1 MKPVCM
7 PVVLYLRL
15 VLTLVLTLTLPF
27 STAFAEGDDQP
38 SAFMQARLLD
48 AEGEVTDSLAAKVG
62 QRVTLA
68 LDTYTPSWFARA
80 PEIEPLVVAGAVALQ
95 AQGFAIN
102 YSERIDGVRYTV
114 QRRELSIFPQRAGQ
128 FIVPSQT
135 ARLWLGG
142 DMGQTS
148 GALRVRSEPLVFQV
162 THVRNTDESGNPDES
177 NNPARLLV
185 ANQLHMNEAYEP
197 SLALLASGE
206 KTLRAGDAMVRR
218 VTLSAQGTLGM
229 LIQPL
234 QWLEIEGVQQQAIR
248 ARVSDRT
255 ERGEFT
261 GVRQMSRSYVF
272 ERAGLYQLPAQDIY
286 WWDAVNQRLAKTSLA
301 AQRVTVLPSNL
312 ASAAGAPSKAEK
324 SRLEQGFRIVAGI
337 ISVLVA
343 AVVIGFL
350 LLHLLRLLIRAWRK
364 PVQRYRASMAYARRQ
379 LLRACARGDSDQTV
393 RCFYRWQELLP
404 VAVLATPQ
412 GAELQ
417 AAMNSF
423 YKIYY
428 CLADD
433 DEKTAAAHD
442 VKTAATA
449 DVKTAAAHDI
459 KAAAA
464 QRLAASVKAV
474 TLKRT
479 PDRSF
484 LPSRRAL
491 VELNPR

>member
-1 MKPVCM
+1 MKSVSLL
-7 PVVLYLRL
+7 VVFCLSF
-15 VLTLVLTLTLPF
+15 VLFF
-27 STAFAEGDDQP
+27 SQAFAEGDDQP
-38 SAFMQARLLD
+38 GAFMQARLLD
-48 AEGEVTDSLAAKVG
+48 AEGEVTESLAAKVG

-68 LDTYTPSWFARA
+68 LDIYTPSWFARA
-80 PEIEPLVVAGAVALQ
+80 PQLEPLVVAGAVALQ

-102 YSERIDGVRYTV
+102 YSERIDGVRYAV
-114 QRRELSIFPQRAGQ
+114 QRRELSVFPQRAGQ

-142 DMGQTS
+142 GGEPAG

-162 THVRNTDESGNPDES
+162 NEVGKPDESGKPS
-177 NNPARLLV
+177 RLLV
-185 ANQLHMNEAYEP
+185 ANQLDINEAYEP
-197 SLALLASGE
+197 SLAQLASGE
-206 KTLRAGDAMVRR
+206 KSLRAGDAMVRR
-218 VTLSAQGTLGM
+218 VTLTAAGTLGM

-234 QWLEIEGVQQQAIR
+234 DWLELEHVEQQASR

-261 GVRQMSRSYVF
+261 GLRQMSRSYVF
-272 ERAGLYQLPAQDIY
+272 ERAGQYQLPAQDIY

-301 AQRVTVLPSNL
+301 AQRITVLPSNL
-312 ASAAGAPSKAEK
+312 ASLDGAVGKAEK
-324 SRLEQGFRIVAGI
+324 SLLEQGFRMLAGI

-343 AVVIGFL
+343 AIVIGFL
-350 LLHLLRLLIRAWRK
+350 LLYLLRLLIRAWRK

-379 LLRACARGDSDQTV
+379 LLRACAHGDGDQIV
-393 RCFYRWQELLP
+393 RCFYRWQPLLP
-404 VAVLATPQ
+404 VAVLATPA

-417 AAMNSF
+417 AALNSF

-428 CLADD
+428 RPADD
-433 DEKTAAAHD
+433 NLKTTDVDE
-442 VKTAATA
+442 KTAATA

-474 TLKRT
+474 TLKRKAG
-479 PDRSF
+479 RSF
-484 LPSRRAL
+484 LPRRRAL